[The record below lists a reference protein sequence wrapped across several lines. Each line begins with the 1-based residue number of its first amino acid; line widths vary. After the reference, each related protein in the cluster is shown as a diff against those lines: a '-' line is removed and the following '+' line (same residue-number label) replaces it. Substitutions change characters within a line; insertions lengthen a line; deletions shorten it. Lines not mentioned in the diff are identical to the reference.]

1 MFEELNNRR
10 KAVEQNII
18 KSFVEENDI
27 EKAREKKTF
36 SIGDTFTRH
45 GITYRCTGISPNTGR
60 PTWSKVGG
68 GAEKPKE
75 EEKQKTPKLEI
86 VSTATYV
93 YAKDKDG
100 NLYVLAG
107 RRGSTAPTGANKLNP
122 PMGMIDYGETPE
134 ESAIREIEEETGLK
148 IKKTDLVDNGEE
160 EYANRKGIGGKN
172 YSIMLSGDITEYK
185 IGEGDGENSKFKW
198 VKVEDI
204 EDNDW
209 AFGTG
214 STAKKFKPKKETK
227 QMGKLSDLQ
236 VGDEVEIVED
246 NKGKITKKKGKITKV
261 NAASFEVGGERFYK
275 RTGYHVGMDNVKIQI
290 PK

>member
-27 EKAREKKTF
+27 EKAREKKNW

-60 PTWSKVGG
+60 PTWSKVKDGDG
-68 GAEKPKE
+68 IKPEVGKYVDLDSRSSWDDIWDAAKKVAEKWWDEDGSKISGDKTKE
-75 EEKQKTPKLEI
+75 EFVKEKMNSI
-86 VSTATYV
+86 CF
-93 YAKDKDG
+93 G
-100 NLYVLAG
+100 F
-107 RRGSTAPTGANKLNP
+107 
-122 PMGMIDYGETPE
+122 
-134 ESAIREIEEETGLK
+134 SASIP
-148 IKKTDLVDNGEE
+148 KKTVI
-160 EYANRKGIGGKN
+160 ANIN
-172 YSIMLSGDITEYK
+172 
-185 IGEGDGENSKFKW
+185 
-198 VKVEDI
+198 
-204 EDNDW
+204 
-209 AFGTG
+209 
-214 STAKKFKPKKETK
+214 TAHQHLAKLKEQKPKETK

>member
-60 PTWSKVGG
+60 PTWSKVIGG
-68 GAEKPKE
+68 SEKSKE
-75 EEKQKTPKLEI
+75 E
-86 VSTATYV
+86 
-93 YAKDKDG
+93 
-100 NLYVLAG
+100 
-107 RRGSTAPTGANKLNP
+107 NK
-122 PMGMIDYGETPE
+122 E
-134 ESAIREIEEETGLK
+134 
-148 IKKTDLVDNGEE
+148 
-160 EYANRKGIGGKN
+160 
-172 YSIMLSGDITEYK
+172 
-185 IGEGDGENSKFKW
+185 
-198 VKVEDI
+198 
-204 EDNDW
+204 
-209 AFGTG
+209 
-214 STAKKFKPKKETK
+214 ETK

-246 NKGKITKKKGKITKV
+246 NNGKITKKKGKITKV

>member
-10 KAVEQNII
+10 KAVEQNIV
-18 KSFVEENDI
+18 KSFVDDNDI

-60 PTWSKVGG
+60 PTWSKVSG

-75 EEKQKTPKLEI
+75 EEQQKEDKKRKIEIPKRISDKELSSSKENVKSLYKSGEKLWDLFKNTIVDLYKNTSDDPIKAEKYGKESLNSCEKIYEKFGWRQLE
-86 VSTATYV
+86 
-93 YAKDKDG
+93 
-100 NLYVLAG
+100 
-107 RRGSTAPTGANKLNP
+107 
-122 PMGMIDYGETPE
+122 
-134 ESAIREIEEETGLK
+134 
-148 IKKTDLVDNGEE
+148 
-160 EYANRKGIGGKN
+160 N
-172 YSIMLSGDITEYK
+172 YSIPQGWWIYVDKL
-185 IGEGDGENSKFKW
+185 NS
-198 VKVEDI
+198 VKDE
-204 EDNDW
+204 EQ
-209 AFGTG
+209 
-214 STAKKFKPKKETK
+214 KPKKETK
-227 QMGKLSDLQ
+227 QIGKLSDLQ